1 MSASSSRPKLSLQ
14 NSSLMALTPEQTEIE
29 TFITQT
35 ILPSGVPILEDIDIP
50 QPTGNVFP
58 ESGFGTGYISSDGQF
73 AIKNIDYGKMIK
85 NSFVSIEGVKELL
98 TNELINYHAISN
110 KCPEYFCKLIGYK
123 YNNKT
128 RILTIKMEN
137 CGKDLFEIYSK
148 KDDNLVEDN
157 VIRDHIG
164 QLLNILNCL
173 HDNGY
178 VHYDLKLD
186 NIVMDDNGILKLIDA
201 GTLTKINDPETV
213 FVRGTK
219 EYIAPELKNRTK
231 IENNELL
238 KATDIYS
245 LGIIFII
252 MIFPLDFGGGLIFD
266 PVLYY
271 PDGTIRKAFKNI
283 FELWQYLWLE
293 EKEEG
298 YDSPNTNINKYFKK
312 YFGDDISYNH
322 FFSETPGERLTIQ
335 DLLSR
340 FNTKMKADIIEYKK
354 AESKEMA
361 HEKAESKIMAYEK
374 EEANKKEEFRPPKRS
389 NDNQDEVFNFIP
401 NNAKNANNDDIIL
414 SNGAKPNKKGKTD
427 GGNKSKKPRRKRNN
441 KSKRRQRKSRSK

>member
-1 MSASSSRPKLSLQ
+1 MSASSSRPKVSLQ
-14 NSSLMALTPEQTEIE
+14 NPSLMGLTPEQTEIE
-29 TFITQT
+29 TFIKNT
-35 ILPSGVPILEDIDIP
+35 IFKSGVPILEDEFIP

-110 KCPEYFCKLIGYK
+110 KCPEHFCKLIGYK
-123 YNNKT
+123 YNYDT
-128 RILTIKMEN
+128 HILTIVMEN
-137 CGKDLFEIYSK
+137 CGKDLFEIYSN
-148 KDDNLVEDN
+148 KDDNSVKDN

-213 FVRGTK
+213 FARGTK
-219 EYIAPELKNRTK
+219 EYIAPELKIKTKPK

-245 LGIIFII
+245 LGIILII

-266 PVLYY
+266 PVLYN
-271 PDGTIRKAFKNI
+271 PDNTIKKEFKNI
-283 FELWQYLWLE
+283 FELWQYLWLH
-293 EKEEG
+293 EG
-298 YDSPNTNINKYFKK
+298 YNSPNTYINEYFKK

-322 FFSETPGERLTIQ
+322 FFSENPGERLTIQ

-354 AESKEMA
+354 AKAKEIT
-361 HEKAESKIMAYEK
+361 HEKAKSKIMAYEK
-374 EEANKKEEFRPPKRS
+374 EEANEKEEFRPPKRS

-401 NNAKNANNDDIIL
+401 NNGKNANNDDIIL
-414 SNGAKPNKKGKTD
+414 SDGAKPHKKGKNE